1 MIINKWL
8 KGFSYYLC
16 NGFIMNQPS
25 YKLRHFTLS
34 KLLNVKIGVDS
45 SIHYGCFVTGS
56 EHGSLIEIGDNSVI
70 NRFTYL
76 DGRFPLKIGNNV
88 NISHYTIIQT
98 LTHDPDASD
107 FCGVPGNVVIED
119 HVWIGTRA
127 MIMPG
132 VTIGEGAVIGAGSV
146 VTKDIPPYSIAV
158 GVPAKVIKKRNTEL
172 DYKTKYFP
180 FFNSDIQP

>member
-1 MIINKWL
+1 M
-8 KGFSYYLC
+8 S
-16 NGFIMNQPS
+16 QPS
-25 YKLRHFTLS
+25 YKLRHFALRRF
-34 KLLNVKIGVDS
+34 LGVAIGKDS
-45 SIHYGCFVTGS
+45 SIHYGCFITGS
-56 EHGSLIEIGDNSVI
+56 EHGSLIKIGDNSVV

-98 LTHDPDASD
+98 LGHDPDASD
-107 FCGVPGNVVIED
+107 FRGVPGNVVIGD

-127 MIMPG
+127 MILPG

-158 GVPAKVIKKRNTEL
+158 GSPAKVVRERNRNL

-180 FFNSDIQP
+180 VFNSDIQL